1 MDRGEDVLF
10 DHSLTHQDGILKV
23 VSTPTH
29 KGHSNVAAE
38 GEFSH
43 FSAGTISNDLPF
55 FHPLSGTN
63 DRLLVETGI
72 LVGALEFGDLVDIH
86 CGGERLV
93 VAVTVGGPDHNTRG
107 IYIFHHPIAPGND
120 CNP

>member
-1 MDRGEDVLF
+1 MDGGEDVLF
-10 DHSLTHQDGILKV
+10 DHSLAHQDGILEV

-29 KGHSNVAAE
+29 KGNSDVPAE

-43 FSAGTISNDLPF
+43 FSGGTIGNDLPIA
-55 FHPLSGTN
+55 HPLSRTN
-63 DRLLVETGI
+63 DRLLVETGV
-72 LVGALEFGDLVDIH
+72 LVGALELGDLIDIH

-93 VAVTVGGPDHNTRG
+93 FAITLGGPDHNTRG
-107 IYIFHHPIAPGND
+107 IYIFHHTIAPGND